1 MTIVL
6 PAVHAREID
15 LHGESAYPEEGAGL
29 LLGSIEDGGL
39 RRVLRTLP
47 LPNRWEDDA
56 RMRRYRIDPL
66 DLLDAEETAEQD
78 GLTILGI
85 YHSHPDHPAI
95 PSAFDLE
102 RALPFYTYIIT
113 EVRSAAAVESRAWRL
128 AEDRGA
134 FEEEGLTV
142 VTVQKEDR

>member
-1 MTIVL
+1 MTMLL
-6 PAVHAREID
+6 PAVHAREIE

-39 RRVLRTLP
+39 RRVHRSLP
-47 LPNRWEDDA
+47 LPNRWEDEA
-56 RMRRYRIDPL
+56 RVRRYRIDPI

-85 YHSHPDHPAI
+85 YHSHPDHPAR

-102 RALPFYTYIIT
+102 RALPFYTYLIT
-113 EVRSAAAVESRAWRL
+113 EVRSAAAVENRAWRL
-128 AEDRGA
+128 AEDRGS
-134 FEEEGLTV
+134 FEEESLTV
-142 VTVQKEDR
+142 VADQKEDR

>member
-1 MTIVL
+1 MTIFL
-6 PAVHAREID
+6 PAVHAREIG

-29 LLGSIEDGGL
+29 LLGLIEDGGL

-47 LPNRWEDDA
+47 LPNRWEDQA
-56 RMRRYRIDPL
+56 RTRRYRIDPL
-66 DLLDAEETAEQD
+66 DLVEAEEKAEED

-85 YHSHPDHPAI
+85 YHSHPDHPAR

-102 RALPFYTYIIT
+102 RALPFYTYLIT

-128 AEDRGA
+128 AEDRGS

-142 VTVQKEDR
+142 VADQKEHR